1 MKNVESQFF
10 KKNGLCSV
18 TCFRVVHLGIFKTM
32 IKNCVNCC
40 APINKLYSKCPYC
53 DTPYELTGFSCDI
66 DPSNNR
72 GVLNICGHSINVS
85 LTEMETDVGAIPIAS
100 LTEPCSK
107 MIYNRPV
114 CRTFTFTE
122 I

>member
-1 MKNVESQFF
+1 
-10 KKNGLCSV
+10 
-18 TCFRVVHLGIFKTM
+18 M
-32 IKNCVNCC
+32 IKNCVNCG
-40 APINKLYSKCPYC
+40 APIDNKYKQCPYC

-66 DPSNNR
+66 DPYNNI
-72 GVLNICGHSINVS
+72 GILNIGGHSMNVR

-107 MIYNRPV
+107 IIYNRPV
-114 CRTFTFTE
+114 CRTFTFAE